1 VKRST
6 GNRFVTLFFG
16 ILDAGGVLTYTNAG
30 HNPPILLQPDGSIR
44 ELTEGGLV
52 LGIFPDADY
61 ESATVQLKPGDHVIL
76 FTDGVLEA
84 RDTKGDEFGESRLHA
99 LLQQNARRPAS
110 DILACLREAIAL
122 FSAGTA
128 QHDDITMMIL
138 GYQES
143 EKQSEVGSVGV
154 LAS

>member
-1 VKRST
+1 M
-6 GNRFVTLFFG
+6 
-16 ILDAGGVLTYTNAG
+16 
-30 HNPPILLQPDGSIR
+30 
-44 ELTEGGLV
+44 
-52 LGIFPDADY
+52 
-61 ESATVQLKPGDHVIL
+61 IL

-84 RDTKGDEFGESRLHA
+84 LNTKGEEFGEKRLHA
-99 LLQQNARRPAS
+99 LLQENARRPSS

-122 FSAGTA
+122 FSAGTP

-143 EKQSEVGSVGV
+143 EKQSEVGAVGV